1 MKEDKMIDLVLLDI
15 VMPNMDGY
23 QVLEKMKEQTLF
35 RISSCYYYFF
45 SRKYDFY
52 GKGL

>member
-23 QVLEKMKEQTLF
+23 QVLEKMKEQRYLEYLPDRKSTRLN
-35 RISSCYYYFF
+35 SSH
-45 SRKYDFY
+45 
-52 GKGL
+52 